1 MLAISLSLTL
11 SLAFS
16 ASARSW
22 ALGRLGYGWIPVAIW
37 LFAVFITLRYH
48 PRDLALHWRWW
59 VATAVMV
66 GITLGA
72 LSFFRTGHGVLNA
85 ASLGGYWGGA
95 LGGAAWYAGLIR
107 LTITA
112 GLTVLVIGPQL
123 VVRSVREVL
132 QAAGFSLYRVEE
144 GFFWLMRCLT
154 RGMRRCWLL
163 LRFGLRRLRHVKVW
177 HSRINRPSVNEIL
190 PAEVK
195 PASLHPHSNIRPA
208 AGWRGVNYGETMGA
222 DGIVSWALRMKSN
235 DFQASN
241 IQVTTEL
248 AEDLPLTQ
256 SDKPQILHALGAILT
271 NSERAMWVH
280 QGGGHLMV
288 STIRRGDALQITIT
302 DDGPGVPAGGLSDVI
317 QPTGLSGESEGGRHL
332 GLGQCRTLIVQ
343 LGGDLWVENRP
354 GKGATFKI
362 YLPYS
367 DPTVRSSAPVARQ
380 SSFAD

>member
-1 MLAISLSLTL
+1 
-11 SLAFS
+11 
-16 ASARSW
+16 
-22 ALGRLGYGWIPVAIW
+22 
-37 LFAVFITLRYH
+37 
-48 PRDLALHWRWW
+48 
-59 VATAVMV
+59 
-66 GITLGA
+66 
-72 LSFFRTGHGVLNA
+72 
-85 ASLGGYWGGA
+85 
-95 LGGAAWYAGLIR
+95 
-107 LTITA
+107 
-112 GLTVLVIGPQL
+112 
-123 VVRSVREVL
+123 
-132 QAAGFSLYRVEE
+132 
-144 GFFWLMRCLT
+144 
-154 RGMRRCWLL
+154 
-163 LRFGLRRLRHVKVW
+163 
-177 HSRINRPSVNEIL
+177 
-190 PAEVK
+190 
-195 PASLHPHSNIRPA
+195 
-208 AGWRGVNYGETMGA
+208 MGA